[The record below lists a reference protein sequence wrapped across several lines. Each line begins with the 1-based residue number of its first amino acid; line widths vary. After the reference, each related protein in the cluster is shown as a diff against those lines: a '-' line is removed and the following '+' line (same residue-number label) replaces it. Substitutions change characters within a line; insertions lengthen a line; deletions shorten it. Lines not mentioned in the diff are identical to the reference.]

1 MSALI
6 IFCSQFLVVFLLGMQ
21 SQMVRDKNIAG
32 AGVGSLL
39 IGISQFFVFSI
50 IGGLSANDLL
60 QPEGLAFLLSGPI
73 AIIASI
79 KAHPYIVKHIFRGQP
94 K

>member
-6 IFCSQFLVVFLLGMQ
+6 IFISQFLVVFILGMQ

-50 IGGLSANDLL
+50 IGSMGADDLL
-60 QPEGLAFLLSGPI
+60 RPEGLAFLLSGPL
-73 AIIASI
+73 AIVTSI
-79 KAHPYIVKHIFRGQP
+79 KVHPYIVKHIFRGQQ